1 MTAPLI
7 LHQWNISP
15 FCGKVRRI
23 LRFKGLPFEVV
34 DYNGIR
40 ARQARRLTAPGK
52 LPVLE
57 DGGEMIADSTAI
69 AAHLERRHPEPSLW
83 PNTEADRHLAHFFED
98 WADESLYWF
107 EVYFRF
113 SDPESA
119 ERAVE
124 FLCQGRPA
132 WEKRVLRIA
141 ASRMYKRKLDAQG
154 LGRYP
159 RAEVERRFFAH
170 LDHLEGRLAKRHH
183 LAGPTA
189 SIADLAVASQ
199 IAEVRRT
206 STLGERVTEGRPAL
220 AGWLERHAEEP

>member
-1 MTAPLI
+1 MAASLI

-15 FCGKVRRI
+15 FCGKVRRV
-23 LRFKGLPFEVV
+23 LRFKGLDFEVV
-34 DYNGIR
+34 DYNGLL
-40 ARQARRLTAPGK
+40 ARQVKRLTGPGK

-57 DGGEMIADSTAI
+57 DDGELIADSTAI
-69 AAHLERRHPEPSLW
+69 ADHLERRHPEPSLW
-83 PNTEADRHLAHFFED
+83 PRADADRHLAHVFED

-113 SDPESA
+113 ADPVAA
-119 ERAVE
+119 ERAAE
-124 FLCQGRPA
+124 YLCQGRPA

-141 ASRMYKRKLDAQG
+141 ATRMYRRKLDAQG
-154 LGRYP
+154 IGRYP

-170 LDHLEGRLAKRHH
+170 LDHLEGRLAQRHH

-199 IAEVRRT
+199 IAEVQRT
-206 STLGERVTEGRPAL
+206 ATIGDRITAGRPAL
-220 AGWLERHAEEP
+220 AAWLERHAEEP